1 MSPEPLATKIFSLS
15 ERRQRETRSH
25 DSTPYKA
32 KGWNPERASAESA
45 SADIG
50 TKIDGGAEKPKEARK
65 PNSTR
70 PQLENSLWQES
81 VTQDIGR
88 FLLAAL

>member
-1 MSPEPLATKIFSLS
+1 MTQLLTK
-15 ERRQRETRSH
+15 R
-25 DSTPYKA
+25 KA
-32 KGWNPERASAESA
+32 GTQKRASAESA

-50 TKIDGGAEKPKEARK
+50 TKIDGGAEKPREARK
-65 PNSTR
+65 RNSAY